1 MRISFRQLRLF
12 LALAEQ
18 GSVSAAARALHVTQP
33 TASMQLREIQDAAGL
48 ALYSLVGRRVQ
59 LTEAGDALAATARR
73 MLDDWIDWEQQ
84 LAAWKGLASGRLR
97 VAVVSTAKYFVPRLL
112 GSFCA
117 RYPDIDIR
125 LELLNRDGVVQR
137 LREQRDDLAI
147 MSMPPTDLA
156 LDDAVFLPNP
166 LVLIA
171 PAGHALA
178 QAGRP
183 TLLTVG
189 DLRDERFIL
198 RERGS
203 GTRMAADAHFRAAG
217 FRPQL
222 RLELGSNEAI
232 KEAVAGGLGL
242 SVLSGHTLHGRAREH
257 GVQVLPAEGFPIP
270 GQWHVVHRHGRA
282 LSPVA
287 RVFRE
292 HLLEQ
297 AARVA
302 AEVAAGG

>member
-1 MRISFRQLRLF
+1 MNTTFRQLRLF

-48 ALYSLVGRRVQ
+48 PLYTLVGRRVQ
-59 LTEAGDALAATARR
+59 LTEAGEALAATARR
-73 MLDDWIDWEQQ
+73 MLDEWVDWEQQ

-112 GSFCA
+112 GGFCA
-117 RYPDIDIR
+117 QYPDIDIR
-125 LELLNRDGVVQR
+125 LEVLNRDGVQR

-147 MSMPPTDLA
+147 MSMPPADLA
-156 LDDAVFLPNP
+156 LDDAVFLSNP

-171 PAGHALA
+171 SAGHALTQRGA
-178 QAGRP
+178 LA
-183 TLLTVG
+183 LD
-189 DLRDERFIL
+189 DLREERFIL

-217 FRPQL
+217 FRPNL

-242 SVLSGHTLHGRAREH
+242 SVLSAHTLHGRAREH
-257 GVQVLPAEGFPIP
+257 GVQVLPVAGFPIS
-270 GQWHVVHRHGRA
+270 GQWHVVHRQGRA

-287 RVFRE
+287 RVFRA
-292 HLLEQ
+292 HLLSQ

-302 AEVAAGG
+302 AEVAAER